1 MTDSGDASEVS
12 GDTSEVSGDPLE
24 NSEALMRK
32 AARYKYTL
40 TAQGVTHTHRVFL
53 MVEPPRGEE
62 WG

>member
-32 AARYKYTL
+32 AARYEYTL
-40 TAQGVTHTHRVFL
+40 TA
-53 MVEPPRGEE
+53 
-62 WG
+62 